1 MKRISKASRIL
12 RDAGITALA
21 RNRQASSLEFP
32 LSAIPLLAEKAP
44 DMPVAV
50 SIAIAEMRDDQP
62 VLRELA
68 LQTTTPATF
77 DLETDF

>member
-12 RDAGITALA
+12 RDAGTAALA

-50 SIAIAEMRDDQP
+50 SIAIAEMRDDEP

-68 LQTTTPATF
+68 MQTTTPATF
-77 DLETDF
+77 DYEADR